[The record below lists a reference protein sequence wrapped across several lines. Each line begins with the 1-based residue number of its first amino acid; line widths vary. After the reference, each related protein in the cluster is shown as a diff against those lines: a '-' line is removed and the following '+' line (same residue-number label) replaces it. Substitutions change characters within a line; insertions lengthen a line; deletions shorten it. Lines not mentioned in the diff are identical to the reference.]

1 MLIEMLSFGLLGVVA
16 YRAYGG
22 QATAQG
28 ISGELDSRIAN
39 GYQYRDITYTTGVDL
54 KHPDVINNQFAGT
67 ALITSDRGVNGIQR
81 AYAQQ
86 YPECSEINHLYRT
99 DNLFL

>member
-22 QATAQG
+22 STMVNS
-28 ISGELDSRIAN
+28 ISSALDSRISN
-39 GYQYRDITYTTGVDL
+39 GYQYRDITYTSGVDL
-54 KHPDVINNQFAGT
+54 KHPDVVNNVFAQS
-67 ALITSDRGVNGIQR
+67 ALFSADRGVNGIQR

-86 YPECSEINHLYRT
+86 YTDCSEVNHLYRT
-99 DNLFL
+99 DNLIL